1 LPSGGRGDAAEN
13 EPTATPRR
21 RPRPRPPTWRRPPG
35 PPTPSVSR
43 RSGPSGSLLHEEVSE
58 HGGGS
63 LGGRYYFASADPA
76 DRYGKKYPGLVR
88 PADLPSD
95 LGADA
100 AKRFCGNVGKSAA
113 GAFDDCQIWGY
124 RARYG
129 QYVAYLELTDMRLSR
144 SDIAAMAKRFDA
156 AVTAALPK

>member
-1 LPSGGRGDAAEN
+1 MNPRQRPGGGRGRG
-13 EPTATPRR
+13 RR
-21 RPRPRPPTWRRPPG
+21 RGEDPPG

-63 LGGRYYFASADPA
+63 LGGRYYFASAHPA

-100 AKRFCGNVGKSAA
+100 AKLFCGNVGKSAA

-124 RARYG
+124 WARYG

-144 SDIAAMAKRFDA
+144 SDFAAMAKRFDA